1 MPLDL
6 ADVLL
11 AGDRTIQDLQDLAKS
26 RLMTPKLRV
35 LALAAALS
43 YEADEGNVGSEYV
56 ERALKAAMRMAKGRG
71 EKPN

>member
-6 ADVLL
+6 ADVVL

-26 RLMTPKLRV
+26 RLTTPRLRV
-35 LALAAALS
+35 MTLLAAAA
-43 YEADEGNVGSEYV
+43 YEADEGNVGSEFV
-56 ERALKAAMRMAKGRG
+56 ERALNAAMRMAKGRG